1 MVNRREGSMKE
12 KRASEQIKNILN
24 SSPAIIFLWKAE
36 YNWPVDF
43 VSDNISQFGYSPDE
57 FLDGYLEYADII
69 HPDDKEMV
77 EKNLNL
83 YMHENKYKGFS
94 QQYRILTKVGDI
106 HWVDERTLVRR
117 NKEGKATHYQG
128 IIFDITENKKV
139 EELLQINKKRLTTLL
154 ELNQMSNQS
163 VRQIMN
169 FALEEGIKLTKSDI
183 GHLGFL
189 NQSETAFTIH
199 ASSEHSM
206 KNHNVE
212 EEQHLYPVEEA
223 SPWGEVIERKESI
236 ITNEYKSSSPKKCY
250 QEGDV
255 EVIRYLSVPILEGNK
270 VVAIAGVGNKKSDYN
285 ETDLKQLQLLME
297 GMWKIIQRKQIE
309 HSLEMFSEEFGKAEN
324 GLKSINGIKKE
335 FLRLKDSSYAS
346 NNNEDIIN
354 QDTLASLNQQQDKA
368 VEATIRESEKMKSIV
383 DFLLYMSRE
392 HAGQNQYN
400 MSNID
405 ILELMDKSL
414 LDVSLRIDEKN
425 IKIIR
430 NIPKVVSNIT
440 GDYDKIKDTF
450 TRIIGSSIKFLET
463 CGTMKISVYEDTD
476 HVHFELE
483 DNGTGIPESVTSNL
497 FMRFYNIEDA
507 IENSAFNKIYEE
519 LKADFYISR
528 SIIEAHDGTINIES
542 EENKGTKVH
551 LKLPKRNNI

>member
-1 MVNRREGSMKE
+1 MKE

-117 NKEGKATHYQG
+117 NKEGKTTHYQG

-223 SPWGEVIERKESI
+223 SPWGEVIKRKESI
-236 ITNEYKSSSPKKCY
+236 ITNEYMSNSPKKCY
-250 QEGDV
+250 Q
-255 EVIRYLSVPILEGNK
+255 
-270 VVAIAGVGNKKSDYN
+270 
-285 ETDLKQLQLLME
+285 
-297 GMWKIIQRKQIE
+297 
-309 HSLEMFSEEFGKAEN
+309 
-324 GLKSINGIKKE
+324 
-335 FLRLKDSSYAS
+335 
-346 NNNEDIIN
+346 
-354 QDTLASLNQQQDKA
+354 
-368 VEATIRESEKMKSIV
+368 
-383 DFLLYMSRE
+383 
-392 HAGQNQYN
+392 
-400 MSNID
+400 
-405 ILELMDKSL
+405 
-414 LDVSLRIDEKN
+414 
-425 IKIIR
+425 
-430 NIPKVVSNIT
+430 
-440 GDYDKIKDTF
+440 
-450 TRIIGSSIKFLET
+450 
-463 CGTMKISVYEDTD
+463 
-476 HVHFELE
+476 
-483 DNGTGIPESVTSNL
+483 
-497 FMRFYNIEDA
+497 
-507 IENSAFNKIYEE
+507 
-519 LKADFYISR
+519 
-528 SIIEAHDGTINIES
+528 
-542 EENKGTKVH
+542 
-551 LKLPKRNNI
+551 